1 MIDNKKQNVEM
12 QKEYE
17 ELVRGLKEELPNII
31 LPSMGMLDE
40 VERVDIDGKNYI
52 INDSVKEE

>member
-1 MIDNKKQNVEM
+1 MTDKEKKGKEV

-17 ELVRGLKEELPNII
+17 ELVKRLREELPNII
-31 LPSMGMLDE
+31 LPSMGMLDDTLL
-40 VERVDIDGKNYI
+40 VDIDGKDYI

>member
-1 MIDNKKQNVEM
+1 MTDNGKRNEEM

-17 ELVRGLKEELPNII
+17 ELVKGLREELPNII

-40 VERVDIDGKNYI
+40 VGLVDIDGKDYI
-52 INDSVKEE
+52 INDSDKEE

>member
-1 MIDNKKQNVEM
+1 MTDKEKKGKEV

-17 ELVRGLKEELPNII
+17 ELVKRLREELPNII
-31 LPSMGMLDE
+31 LPSIGMLDDTLL
-40 VERVDIDGKNYI
+40 VDIDGKDYI